1 MSEISKAIKHV
12 NNAIFYID
20 MRVDKLESMLTLS
33 AQSLNANILQRDDL
47 TAQERSKI
55 KEIKMQEAKKADLQ
69 RALAILQ
76 TWE

>member
-20 MRVDKLESMLTLS
+20 MRVDVLE
-33 AQSLNANILQRDDL
+33 QSLSGSLLDVNMLQRDDL
-47 TAQERSKI
+47 SSKERDRI
-55 KEIKMQEAKKADLQ
+55 KEIRMQEAKKADLQ